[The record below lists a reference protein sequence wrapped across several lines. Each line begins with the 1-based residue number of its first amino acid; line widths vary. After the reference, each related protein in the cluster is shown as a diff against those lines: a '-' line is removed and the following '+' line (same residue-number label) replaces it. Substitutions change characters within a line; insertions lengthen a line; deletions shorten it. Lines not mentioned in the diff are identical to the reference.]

1 MVHDEDTDLADND
14 QDDDGYANDTSMN
27 WYIYI
32 YNMWLRKI
40 VPQKWKRNAMN
51 ALEGQLLETQ
61 RVKLAKR
68 ACPIATVEVSPP
80 TSSWGMLIFQTCPNH
95 FSGVIVTLWFP
106 QTYSAPELAASCQ
119 PHSFIQNTLI
129 QKSLVTSGSPGPP
142 FKTPNRR

>member
-1 MVHDEDTDLADND
+1 MITQNSAAKMET
-14 QDDDGYANDTSMN
+14 
-27 WYIYI
+27 
-32 YNMWLRKI
+32 
-40 VPQKWKRNAMN
+40 KRN
-51 ALEGQLLETQ
+51 ECS
-61 RVKLAKR
+61 RR
-68 ACPIATVEVSPP
+68 SATRNTTGEIGEKGVPYRDRGGAPP

-129 QKSLVTSGSPGPP
+129 QKSLATSGSPGPP